1 MDMTVIYIDSL
12 ALLNFIINYLL
23 LLATAR
29 IGGTGFRRWRLAAA
43 ALFGA
48 GYAVAVWLPG
58 MMFLSGLFWKALSC
72 AVMALIAFGGFRF
85 PRLMRLCLLFIAASF
100 LLGGVVLALGLLAGS
115 PSSGGIPYMPV
126 DFKTLFLTAGLSY
139 AVLTLAF
146 KHMGRHGARE
156 TAEVL
161 AVWGNRQ
168 IRVKALLD
176 SGHTLTDPI
185 SGAEVLIL
193 DASAAPALLPP
204 PAAALLDP
212 SLLRDP
218 AGVMELMGPLGLG
231 TRFRLIPFRAVGVD
245 CGFLL
250 AFRPDQVTVRGKRR
264 PGCLI
269 GISPTPLA
277 EGIDALVSTI

>member
-1 MDMTVIYIDSL
+1 MTVIYIDSL
-12 ALLNFIINYLL
+12 ALLNFLINYLL

-29 IGGTGFRRWRLAAA
+29 VGGTGFRRLRLAAA

-48 GYAVAVWLPG
+48 AYAVAVWLPG
-58 MMFLSGLFWKALSC
+58 MAFLSGLFWKALSC
-72 AVMALIAFGGFRF
+72 AVMVFIAFGGFRR
-85 PRLMRLCLLFIAASF
+85 PRLVRLCLLFVAASF
-100 LLGGVVLALGLLAGS
+100 LLGGVVLALGMLAGV

-139 AVLTLAF
+139 AALTLAF
-146 KHMGRHGARE
+146 RHMGRHGVRE

-161 AVWGNRQ
+161 AIWEDRR
-168 IRVKALLD
+168 ILVKALLD

-193 DASAAPALLPP
+193 GTPAALTLLPRR
-204 PAAALLDP
+204 AASLIDP

-218 AGVMELMGPLGLG
+218 AGVMELMGTLGFG
-231 TRFRLIPFRAVGVD
+231 ARFRLVPFRAVGVD

-250 AFRPDQVTVRGKRR
+250 AFRPDRVSVRGKHR

-277 EGIDALVSTI
+277 EGIDGLVSV